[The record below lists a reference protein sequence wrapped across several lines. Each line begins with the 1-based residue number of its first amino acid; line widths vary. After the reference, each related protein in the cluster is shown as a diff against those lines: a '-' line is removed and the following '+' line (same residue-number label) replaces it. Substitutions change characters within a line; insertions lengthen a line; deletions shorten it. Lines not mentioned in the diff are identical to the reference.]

1 MTPIQ
6 ETELDMTGLEKGTMP
21 SLTWKIHEEKA
32 EVRGTADEREA
43 MRHPETP
50 VCAAFTSFSS
60 SSGNVHW

>member
-32 EVRGTADEREA
+32 EPAKGIEA
-43 MRHPETP
+43 MVRSVT
-50 VCAAFTSFSS
+50 
-60 SSGNVHW
+60 SSGTVLS